1 MQPDSEKQ
9 MHSSH
14 GNFSRKQLLKIA
26 ASTSKFSSAIHQ
38 LVMSGEASSAA
49 ASAEPTAAAA
59 ADLATTSAAAAASA
73 AVEIPIS
80 DNPAASALGRGE
92 QLLNTIARLRA
103 EQVRMRQERQA
114 LAKTLKAAQK
124 KKNRLKVR
132 ARQLT
137 DDDLVEVLRMRQ
149 TMKAAAGAA
158 AASGPSASSSSSS
171 DAPMP
176 SVVASDLEA
185 DEPAE
190 L

>member
-1 MQPDSEKQ
+1 MLE
-9 MHSSH
+9 
-14 GNFSRKQLLKIA
+14 
-26 ASTSKFSSAIHQ
+26 
-38 LVMSGEASSAA
+38 SAA
-49 ASAEPTAAAA
+49 CAFELSFASYRFILTGSASPVAAAAGPTAAAA
-59 ADLATTSAAAAASA
+59 ADIATAAAVASA
-73 AVEIPIS
+73 STADAAPVAGS
-80 DNPAASALGRGE
+80 FATANPVGRGE

-103 EQVRMRQERQA
+103 EQVRMRQERHP

-124 KKNRLKVR
+124 KKNRFKVR

-158 AASGPSASSSSSS
+158 SSGPSASSSPSS
-171 DAPMP
+171 DAPVP

-185 DEPAE
+185 EEAAE